1 MPIVYT
7 REYPHELF
15 ELNPELRCVFVESHE
30 RRGGGRSTVR
40 VRQLEISLPI
50 TLRNNFSSEGALD
63 SRTEARDIRLIE
75 EEFQNIAH
83 HLRQGVTV
91 CLPTLAL
98 SQELEHLKKQSPKV
112 EQYLL
117 KRLEGVKAGFPLQG
131 L

>member
-1 MPIVYT
+1 MPILYA
-7 REYPHELF
+7 RDYPHELF

-40 VRQLEISLPI
+40 VRALEIGLPL
-50 TLRNNFSSEGALD
+50 TLRDNFSEDGHLQSATE
-63 SRTEARDIRLIE
+63 SRDLQKIE
-75 EEFQNIAH
+75 EEFQNIAY
-83 HLRQGVTV
+83 HLRQGVTL
-91 CLPTLAL
+91 CLPTMVI
-98 SQELEHLKKQSPKV
+98 SSELEHLKRRSPKV